1 MKHTIN
7 SMTSAPHFYSIKPGI
22 VEAKQAGG
30 KKTIDWLQAHGY
42 EHLKEDATR
51 PGELPCRKGYYIDP
65 SDGYI
70 VIRNWGVDCK
80 VRENDYIVHSPL
92 WGIFVMGHDEFHE
105 VFQLTGVRG
114 DLA

>member
-1 MKHTIN
+1 
-7 SMTSAPHFYSIKPGI
+7 MTSAPHFYSIKPGI

-30 KKTIDWLQAHGY
+30 TKTTDWLQARGY
-42 EHLKEDATR
+42 EHLKGDATR
-51 PGELPCRKGYYIDP
+51 PGELPCQKGHYIDP

-92 WGIFVMGHDEFHE
+92 WGIFVMVQDEFHE

-114 DLA
+114 ALA